1 MLSLRVSLDD
11 TDAGRDPI
19 AGARKRTIEN
29 DDGHAGS
36 TRHDYDG
43 KTRRHGGNAMRDS
56 LLLEWKRRALADNA
70 AKRKAGVE
78 RRSGGMGKESR
89 RFALSD

>member
-29 DDGHAGS
+29 DAGHADSARDGMDGT
-36 TRHDYDG
+36 TRW
-43 KTRRHGGNAMRDS
+43 HGGKCHAGQLTTRM
-56 LLLEWKRRALADNA
+56 ETARAGGQCRE
-70 AKRKAGVE
+70 AKGGEA
-78 RRSGGMGKESR
+78 SGGTGRESR
-89 RFALSD
+89 RIALSD